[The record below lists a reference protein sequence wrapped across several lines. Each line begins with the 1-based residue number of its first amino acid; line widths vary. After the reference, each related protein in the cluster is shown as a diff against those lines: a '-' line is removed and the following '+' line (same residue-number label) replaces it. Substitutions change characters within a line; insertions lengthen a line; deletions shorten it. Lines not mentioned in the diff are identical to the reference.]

1 MLVAP
6 ICIQVDIYKWNFL
19 ICSNLGLEISTHIN
33 TLDIVEILR
42 NADETLPFNLI
53 PIFMIDFLR
62 TISLFICL
70 EHINARY
77 WHPLLPI

>member
-6 ICIQVDIYKWNFL
+6 SCIQVDIYKWNFL

-42 NADETLPFNLI
+42 NADKNLPSILF
-53 PIFMIDFLR
+53 R
-62 TISLFICL
+62 SL
-70 EHINARY
+70 
-77 WHPLLPI
+77 